1 LFTGKYGQAFL
12 SSSLT
17 IATLVLLFAVAV
29 FPNIVTASNN
39 PAYSLTMRN
48 ASSSPKTLGIGL
60 LIVAIGLPFVLTYTA
75 AIYWT
80 FRGKVVV
87 GEDSY

>member
-1 LFTGKYGQAFL
+1 
-12 SSSLT
+12 
-17 IATLVLLFAVAV
+17 
-29 FPNIVTASNN
+29 
-39 PAYSLTMRN
+39 
-48 ASSSPKTLGIGL
+48 